1 MEANKIKG
9 EAKGLLLE
17 TGTELTYCERGA
29 EHKEVLLT
37 GAFYFHTA
45 MPIVELLAQRYHV
58 YGVVMRFDGPAE
70 ELNPDGSVNWA
81 RQWGKDLYDFAC
93 AMGIEKFIYFGK
105 CHGTVPGW
113 YIAKEHPEMLDCF
126 ASFYMMPHIKGQ
138 TSNTWFEAM
147 SKGLDTMMS
156 MALRKPKS
164 GLPKKMEEM
173 ASIGDSAQSPI
184 VPLYAAAPEKIW
196 NSIEEC
202 DEFLK
207 NMTIPVGYCF
217 ANDDPVFQDYY
228 ESNIYGIMNTRGART
243 TILNG
248 EKHLMELDSPERV
261 ASEVFGFIDECHK
274 GFYNVIMEPDLFE

>member
-1 MEANKIKG
+1 MKQQLKG
-9 EAKGLLLE
+9 EALLFLAALIWGVSFVFQKTGMDYIGPMTFGLMRFSIGAIVTLPFVYLYGWYCQCKGIPLPGF
-17 TGTELTYCERGA
+17 TDRTMLTAG
-29 EHKEVLLT
+29 VLT
-37 GAFYFHTA
+37 GLTNFGLSSLQQIGLVYTTA
-45 MPIVELLAQRYHV
+45 
-58 YGVVMRFDGPAE
+58 
-70 ELNPDGSVNWA
+70 
-81 RQWGKDLYDFAC
+81 GKAGF
-93 AMGIEKFIYFGK
+93 
-105 CHGTVPGW
+105 
-113 YIAKEHPEMLDCF
+113 
-126 ASFYMMPHIKGQ
+126 
-138 TSNTWFEAM
+138 
-147 SKGLDTMMS
+147 TMMS

-207 NMTIPVGYCF
+207 NMTIPVGYFF

-243 TILNG
+243 IILNG

-274 GFYNVIMEPDLFE
+274 GFYKEIMEPDLYE

>member
-196 NSIEEC
+196 NSIS
-202 DEFLK
+202 K
-207 NMTIPVGYCF
+207 
-217 ANDDPVFQDYY
+217 
-228 ESNIYGIMNTRGART
+228 
-243 TILNG
+243 
-248 EKHLMELDSPERV
+248 K
-261 ASEVFGFIDECHK
+261 
-274 GFYNVIMEPDLFE
+274 